1 MTKRYVCNFCI
12 PKYYKIRDNRSVRA
26 DASPSDIRYLAC
38 LQASGF
44 PPQQFSVRYATIPF
58 ITVKFAA

>member
-1 MTKRYVCNFCI
+1 M
-12 PKYYKIRDNRSVRA
+12 S
-26 DASPSDIRYLAC
+26 LAC
-38 LQASGF
+38 NLLGYCLVGLQASGF